1 MKKCDT
7 YRKRAA
13 KFHFLSKNWC
23 RLKFLYMI
31 FPAVIATG
39 VLIFIIGAFI
49 EALKAFIRT
58 LIDELQTAFA
68 DLFGKNNHNPFM
80 LWWMGWRYW
89 SQRSAANY
97 LYGLTD
103 EEERGEEWPKI
114 TAEQEIRAGLARE
127 VEDL

>member
-13 KFHFLSKNWC
+13 KSLFLRRNWFG
-23 RLKFLYMI
+23 LKFLYMI
-31 FPAVIATG
+31 FPVVIGVG
-39 VLIFIIGAFI
+39 VLIYVIGAFT
-49 EALKAFIRT
+49 EAAKAFFRV
-58 LIDELQTAFA
+58 LIDELHTAFVE
-68 DLFGKNNHNPFM
+68 LFGENNHNPFM

-114 TAEQEIRAGLARE
+114 TAEEEFRRGILKE
-127 VEDL
+127 EEDL